1 MHNKIGKIFIVSFA
15 IISFIFTIKNL
26 IIYRKSKYLNDIYFK
41 LPFLINSRK
50 ICNEYQKLLEK
61 SLNSSFSASIINDKG
76 KIIASYNGSKLRIPA
91 SNLKLFST
99 GYTLSKYD
107 VSDSLNTSIFKD
119 NLNNFYLIGSG
130 DPDLSIEDL
139 YTLLNKID
147 FKNNFNFYII
157 EIDKKTQWPKGW
169 NDVDKLYSYGSP
181 ITSLAIKSNQY
192 KNLDI
197 NYVKDVIDNYLKI
210 YYPTISYDLSIRE
223 YEKKLLKGLKL
234 IRQIKSVPIM
244 SLVTLANSESHNF
257 TAESLYK
264 NSSNSWNYNKYK
276 NIKNW
281 LKRKGLPVKNIS
293 INDASGLSRD
303 NRLTTNLTALFLHKM
318 RYSKQFDFYNS
329 SLSLMGKRGT
339 LSNKMQNT
347 EIAGRFFG
355 KTGTLSNVF
364 SLSGY
369 LYKDNDVISISI
381 MQNSKYIDINRS
393 FKLIENINKLDK
405 CY

>member
-61 SLNSSFSASIINDKG
+61 SLNPSFSTSIINDKG

-139 YTLLNKID
+139 YNLLNKID

-181 ITSLAIKSNQY
+181 ITSLAIKSNQN

-197 NYVKDVIDNYLKI
+197 NHVKDIIDNYLSI

-234 IRQIKSVPIM
+234 ISQIKSVPII